1 VVGLQD
7 EFSFSQPNFFVP
19 VPMRFKGFLLNIKFL
34 WVDGMA
40 LFPFILS
47 RRKAPSRYFLNHER
61 IHLRQQLELGLVI
74 FYVWY
79 FAEYLIRLAQYRK
92 HYLAYIHISF
102 EKEAYTHERDLDYL
116 RRRPFWA
123 WWKYL

>member
-1 VVGLQD
+1 
-7 EFSFSQPNFFVP
+7 
-19 VPMRFKGFLLNIKFL
+19 MRFKGFLLHTTFL

-61 IHLRQQLELGLVI
+61 IHLKQQLEMGLVI

-79 FAEYLIRLAQYRK
+79 LVEFLIRLLQYRNN
-92 HYLAYIHISF
+92 YLAYLHISF
-102 EKEAYTHERDLDYL
+102 EKEAYTHERDLGYL
-116 RRRPFWA
+116 QKRRYCA